1 MLESPNRPQGGARGE
16 QHSPSTLGVN
26 PRPAPT
32 ARCPAMPRAAAEPH
46 PPAPVQE
53 VGPNAPSDW
62 PGYRIVSEDLPEPFE
77 TDV

>member
-1 MLESPNRPQGGARGE
+1 
-16 QHSPSTLGVN
+16 
-26 PRPAPT
+26 
-32 ARCPAMPRAAAEPH
+32 MPRAAAEPH